1 MLTYP
6 LLSRPKSGA
15 IRRKGFVGKEAS
27 GTTITNIFESADL
40 LFLFNTR
47 PLCFSNSLHRFRA
60 CRGYLIF
67 RNILLRNEEGYY
79 YYAYSLRVVPI
90 RTLPL
95 LHFVIYA
102 PMFGF
107 MTILTDSL

>member
-1 MLTYP
+1 M
-6 LLSRPKSGA
+6 G
-15 IRRKGFVGKEAS
+15 
-27 GTTITNIFESADL
+27 ITPHIKHLEKV
-40 LFLFNTR
+40 
-47 PLCFSNSLHRFRA
+47 RA

-67 RNILLRNEEGYY
+67 RNIPLRKEEGYYY

-95 LHFVIYA
+95 LHIMIYA

-107 MTILTDSL
+107 MTILPDSL

>member
-1 MLTYP
+1 
-6 LLSRPKSGA
+6 
-15 IRRKGFVGKEAS
+15 VG
-27 GTTITNIFESADL
+27 IT
-40 LFLFNTR
+40 
-47 PLCFSNSLHRFRA
+47 LHIKHLEKIHA

-67 RNILLRNEEGYY
+67 RNIPLRKEEGYY

-102 PMFGF
+102 PIFGF
-107 MTILTDSL
+107 MTILPDSL